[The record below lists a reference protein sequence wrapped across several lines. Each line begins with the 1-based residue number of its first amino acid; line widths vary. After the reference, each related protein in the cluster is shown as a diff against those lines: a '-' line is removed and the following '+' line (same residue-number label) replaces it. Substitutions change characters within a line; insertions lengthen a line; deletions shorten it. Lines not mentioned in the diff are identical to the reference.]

1 MNKKLYAR
9 TAKLKVLFLML
20 IYIQIHPVS
29 ARQDSL
35 QVVHG
40 QVFEAE
46 TEIPLA
52 GALILLNEIGSSQ
65 VTDKD
70 GRFSFYL
77 TQGTYRMTISFIG
90 FQTSDR
96 TIEVPQPDLL
106 RILMEAD
113 EMALGEVEV
122 LSTGYQ
128 EIPKERAT
136 GSFVHIDRELID
148 RRVST
153 NILERIEDVS
163 SGLIFNRNSSS
174 TEPISIR
181 GRSTLFGNTQPLI
194 VVDNLPYEGSIDNI
208 NPNDVESITVLKDA
222 AAASIWGAQAGN
234 GVIVINTKSGS
245 YNQPLKVAFQSNLT
259 IVEKPDLFYAPQM
272 EIAGFIAQEKRLFES
287 GYYNSRINSLA
298 RTPLSPVVETL
309 LAAREGKMSQQEADI
324 LLAQYGIRDSRRD
337 LTEIYYRP
345 AVQQQ
350 YAFQVNG
357 GGEAYLFNFSG
368 GYDHNLSGQIGT
380 HDDRV
385 TLNAKQNWKLAKGK
399 MEISTGF
406 YLSRAAHFSDTGIPS
421 PGPYESLVDGQGNAL
436 SIVAG
441 LNTRFVESTQDAG
454 LLDWRSFP
462 VNEIGK
468 RNDRTVSMDTRINL
482 GVKYS
487 LLKGLDAQVRYQYWT
502 NNTEIRNIET
512 EELFLVRHQINSYT
526 QVTEDGD
533 LSYAVPRGS
542 RFTNTNA
549 SGYSHNVR
557 TSLSYSLDQ
566 GPHQLTSLAGWELR
580 DHSSIS
586 DRMGYYG
593 YDDATGLSTPVDF
606 ITRFP
611 QYQNPGSSPV
621 IPYQGVHTGVID
633 RYLSYFGNAGYTFRG
648 KYLLTASARKDMSN
662 LFGVESNQKGVPLWS
677 LGAGWIVSEENFYG
691 LDWMPFLKLRMSYG
705 YNGNVDKNTT
715 AYTTIRYDNFHSLI
729 PGLRYAYISNPPNP
743 DLRWEKIRIL
753 NFAFDFET
761 KSGRIGGIL
770 EYYTK
775 NGQDLIGETEVPG
788 SNGLYQF
795 RGNFSN
801 TTTRGFDLTF
811 NTVNVDRA
819 LRWSSQFLL
828 SGWKD
833 KVTEFAG
840 SRSITQ
846 ILGANSSNLVP
857 VEGNPLHSVYSLPWA
872 GLDPLNGNPLGY
884 LDGEVSDEY
893 SRIIGASTLEN
904 INYHGSAR
912 PTVFGSVRNT
922 FGWKGW
928 SFSFNVTYRLGYFF
942 RRSSVDYTSLSR
954 GEITH
959 SDYSERWV
967 EPGDEMFTQIPSRPE
982 NLDTQRH
989 NFFRLSESLIER
1001 GDHIR
1006 LQDIRLGYKWSRADK
1021 PKLPLR
1027 NIEAFTYLNNL
1038 GVLWKLTDIPLDP
1051 DFRSAKPLTSI
1062 SFGLRANF

>member
-1 MNKKLYAR
+1 MNKKLYIKIVKER
-9 TAKLKVLFLML
+9 MLFLIVTYL
-20 IYIQIHPVS
+20 QIQSVS
-29 ARQDSL
+29 AMQDSL
-35 QVVHG
+35 LAVHG
-40 QVFEAE
+40 KVLESE
-46 TEIPLA
+46 TEMPLA
-52 GALILLNEIGSSQ
+52 GALISIKETGSSQ
-65 VTDKD
+65 VTDEE

-77 TQGTYRMTISFIG
+77 IQGTHRMTISFIG
-90 FQTSDR
+90 FHTASR
-96 TIEVPQPDLL
+96 TIEVPQHGLL
-106 RILMEAD
+106 SIMMEAD

-122 LSTGYQ
+122 VSTGYQ

-136 GSFVHIDRELID
+136 GSFVHLDRELID
-148 RRVST
+148 RRVGAQ
-153 NILERIEDVS
+153 ILERIEDVS
-163 SGLIFNRNSSS
+163 SGVIFNRNSSS
-174 TEPISIR
+174 TEPINIR

-234 GVIVINTKSGS
+234 GVIVITTKSGQYKQS
-245 YNQPLKVAFQSNLT
+245 LRVSFQSNLT
-259 IVEKPDLFYAPQM
+259 IQEKPDLFYAPQM
-272 EIAGFIAQEKRLFES
+272 EVSDFIEQERRLFES
-287 GYYNSRINSLA
+287 GYYNSRINSSA

-309 LAAREGKMSQQEADI
+309 LAAREGEMSLHEADA
-324 LLAQYGIRDSRRD
+324 LLALYSTRDNRRD
-337 LTEIYYRP
+337 LTDLYYRP
-345 AVQQQ
+345 AAQQQ

-380 HDDRV
+380 KDDRI

-399 MEISTGF
+399 MEISTGL
-406 YLSRAAHFSDTGIPS
+406 YLSRAEHFSDTGMPN
-421 PGPYESLVDGQGNAL
+421 PGPYEALVDGHGNAL
-436 SIVAG
+436 PIVAG
-441 LNTRFVESTQDAG
+441 LNTRFIESALSTG

-468 RNDRTVSMDTRINL
+468 RNDRTVSLDTRINL
-482 GVKYS
+482 GLSYAIV
-487 LLKGLDAQVRYQYWT
+487 KGLEAKVLYQYWT
-502 NNTEIRNIET
+502 NNTETRNIET
-512 EELFLVRHQINSYT
+512 EDLFLIRHQINSYA
-526 QVTEDGD
+526 QVSEDGNF
-533 LSYAVPRGS
+533 SYTVPRGS

-549 SGYSHNVR
+549 SSHSHNLR
-557 TSLSYSLDQ
+557 TNLSYSLDQ
-566 GPHQLTSLAGWELR
+566 GPHRLTALGGWELR
-580 DHSSIS
+580 DISSIS

-593 YDDATGLSTPVDF
+593 YDEATGLSTPVDF
-606 ITRFP
+606 ITRYP
-611 QYQNPGSSPV
+611 QYQNPGSSLV
-621 IPYQGVHTGVID
+621 IPYQGAHSGEID
-633 RYLSYFGNAGYTFRG
+633 RYLSYFGNVGYTFLG
-648 KYLLTASARKDMSN
+648 KYLLTTSARKDMSN
-662 LFGVESNQKGVPLWS
+662 LFGVDSNQKGVPLWS
-677 LGAGWIVSEENFYG
+677 LGAGWIISEENFYG
-691 LDWMPFLKLRMSYG
+691 LDLVPFLKLRMSYG

-753 NFAFDFET
+753 NLAVDFET
-761 KSGRIGGIL
+761 KSGRISGIL

-775 NGQDLIGETEVPG
+775 DGQDLIGETEVPG
-788 SNGLYQF
+788 SNGMYQF

-801 TTTRGFDLTF
+801 TTTRGFDLTL
-811 NTVNVDRA
+811 NTVNVDKA
-819 LRWSSQFLL
+819 IRWSSQFLL

-872 GLDPLNGNPLGY
+872 GLDPSNGNPQGY
-884 LDGEVSDEY
+884 LDGEISDEY
-893 SRIIGASTLEN
+893 SEIIGTSTMGN
-904 INYHGSAR
+904 INHHGSAR
-912 PTVFGSVRNT
+912 PTVFGSFRST
-922 FGWKGW
+922 FDWKGW
-928 SFSFNVTYRLGYFF
+928 NFSFNVTYRLGYYF
-942 RRSSVDYTSLSR
+942 RRASVDYTSLSR

-1006 LQDIRLGYKWSRADK
+1006 LQDIRLGYKWSKADK

-1027 NIEAFTYLNNL
+1027 DIEAFTYLNNL

-1051 DFRSAKPLTSI
+1051 DFRSTKPLTSI